1 MIVSSNPIEKHLK
14 INCQKNAT
22 GSTVYTF
29 SPLNMMRWKELSRSE
44 AVPEVR
50 KLIHKLA
57 KVANVK
63 RVRATAPRF
72 PDLHWIDFE
81 LELQSE
87 TELSDEVWD
96 NVQDL
101 VIDSEWKL
109 RDVSSEKWYFY
120 VQTVNRLS
128 LLQDKTEVI
137 ADSDDKQH
145 ADAGIRTWS
154 SAPLKLVVH

>member
-1 MIVSSNPIEKHLK
+1 
-14 INCQKNAT
+14 
-22 GSTVYTF
+22 
-29 SPLNMMRWKELSRSE
+29 
-44 AVPEVR
+44 
-50 KLIHKLA
+50 
-57 KVANVK
+57 
-63 RVRATAPRF
+63 
-72 PDLHWIDFE
+72 
-81 LELQSE
+81 LQSE

-137 ADSDDKQH
+137 ADSDDNMQM
-145 ADAGIRTWS
+145 
-154 SAPLKLVVH
+154 LV